1 MHTKVVMLIT
11 VMMKEKI
18 KMLKHVGKH
27 NSQSVLVIFREVPD
41 EDHMA
46 LVTYPDRLPTQVHND
61 IMGCLESN
69 AGQAAKHLGD
79 ALHRVVGT
87 DGENLLV
94 KIHREQWMKKV
105 RTQDILVTPS
115 PGQQGARLDEI
126 NKIIRDMETGGDA
139 AKKLAELDATSGLAH
154 PDKTRAAA
162 EASAA
167 VGGVL
172 TDESLAADLVRQAD
186 GMKAQVKVLS
196 EEAENLMQQA
206 IDLNPGLAPK
216 TKRGRKK
223 KVAA

>member
-1 MHTKVVMLIT
+1 MI
-11 VMMKEKI
+11 
-18 KMLKHVGKH
+18 KHVGKH
-27 NSQSVLVIFREVPD
+27 NDQSVLVIFREVPD

-46 LVTYPDRLPTQVHND
+46 LVTYPDRLPSAVHND

-139 AKKLAELDATSGLAH
+139 AKKLVELDATSGLAD

-172 TDESLAADLVRQAD
+172 TDEALAADLVKQAD

-196 EEAENLMQQA
+196 EEAESLMQQA

>member
-1 MHTKVVMLIT
+1 
-11 VMMKEKI
+11 
-18 KMLKHVGKH
+18 MLKHVGKH

>member
-1 MHTKVVMLIT
+1 MH
-11 VMMKEKI
+11 
-18 KMLKHVGKH
+18 KHVGKH